1 MRNYTATYIIFLTPF
16 ILNSCSA
23 VQLLPLEE
31 ALLVQPSAENRLIL
45 EIAVG
50 DLLNSQPIKLAD
62 NVFLE
67 KSTVII
73 EHHQPRNGR
82 GSLLDGREMRQA
94 DTVSLLTKNG
104 KCYVKHHKTEN
115 IKFVNNVSCRSTR
128 N

>member
-1 MRNYTATYIIFLTPF
+1 VRNDTATYIILITPF

-31 ALLVQPSAENRLIL
+31 ALLEQPSAENHLIL
-45 EIAVG
+45 ESAVG

-73 EHHQPRNGR
+73 EHHQPRNNR
-82 GSLLDGREMRQA
+82 GTLLDGREMRQA

-104 KCYVKHHKTEN
+104 KCYVKHHQSEN
-115 IKFVNNVSCRSTR
+115 IKFVNNVSCRGSR

>member
-1 MRNYTATYIIFLTPF
+1 MRNDTATYIIFITLF

-23 VQLLPLEE
+23 VQILPLEE
-31 ALLVQPSAENRLIL
+31 ALLEQPSVENHLIL
-45 EIAVG
+45 ESAVG
-50 DLLNSQPIKLAD
+50 DLLNSQPVKLAD

-73 EHHQPRNGR
+73 EHHQPRNNR
-82 GSLLDGREMRQA
+82 GTLLDGREMRQA

-104 KCYVKHHKTEN
+104 KCYVKHHQSEN
-115 IKFVNNVSCRSTR
+115 IKFVNNVSCRGSR